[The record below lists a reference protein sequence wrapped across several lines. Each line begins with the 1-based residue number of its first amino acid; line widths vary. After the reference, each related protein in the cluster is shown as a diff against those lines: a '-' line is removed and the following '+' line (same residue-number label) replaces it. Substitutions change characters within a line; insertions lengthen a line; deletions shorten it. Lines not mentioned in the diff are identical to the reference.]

1 MENSVLKFAELF
13 IKTGSVFASADGSID
28 ARERLFVSNF
38 IEALTK
44 ESIIEISDKEILL
57 TLQPDLDFAKLIAET
72 NEFLSKCD
80 NKEKETAT
88 TMLNVFIEELI
99 SSDGIIH
106 ENEEKMYN
114 QWKKEFLK
122 NK

>member
-1 MENSVLKFAELF
+1 MENSVLKFAKLF

-57 TLQPDLDFAKLIAET
+57 TLQLDLDFAKLIAET
-72 NEFLSKCD
+72 NEFLSQCD
-80 NKEKETAT
+80 KKEKETAT

-106 ENEEKMYN
+106 KNEEKMYN

>member
-1 MENSVLKFAELF
+1 MENSVLKFAKLF

-28 ARERLFVSNF
+28 ARESLFVSNF

-57 TLQPDLDFAKLIAET
+57 TLQLDLDFAKLIAET
-72 NEFLSKCD
+72 NEFLSQCD
-80 NKEKETAT
+80 NKEKEMAT

-106 ENEEKMYN
+106 KNEEKMYN

>member
-1 MENSVLKFAELF
+1 MDNSISKFAELF
-13 IKTGSVFASADGSID
+13 IQTGSVFAYADGNID
-28 ARERLFVSNF
+28 ERERLFVANF

-44 ESIIEISDKEILL
+44 ESLIEISDKEKLL
-57 TLQPDLDFAKLIAET
+57 TLKPDLDFATLITET
-72 NEFLSKCD
+72 NEFLLLCD
-80 NKEKETAT
+80 KKEKETAI

-99 SSDGIIH
+99 SSDGVIH

>member
-38 IEALTK
+38 VEALTK
-44 ESIIEISDKEILL
+44 ESVIDISNKEQLL
-57 TLQPDLDFAKLIAET
+57 TLHPDLDFKELVTET
-72 NEFLSKCD
+72 NDFLSHCD
-80 NKEKETAT
+80 KEEKETAT

-114 QWKKEFLK
+114 KWKEEFLK
-122 NK
+122 NR

>member
-1 MENSVLKFAELF
+1 MENSVMKFAELC
-13 IKTGSVFASADGSID
+13 IKTGSVFASADGNID
-28 ARERLFVSNF
+28 TRERLFVSNF

-44 ESIIEISDKEILL
+44 ESIIEISDKEKLL
-57 TLQPDLDFAKLIAET
+57 TWQPDLDFAKLIAET
-72 NEFLSKCD
+72 NEFLSQYDK
-80 NKEKETAT
+80 KEKETAT

-114 QWKKEFLK
+114 QWKEAFLK